1 MTKRRDYKAF
11 GLVIRSDFALDVLE
25 PVEAGDA
32 DVHVIRSTGIIRD
45 GSPSVDPY
53 FDMNADRQYMYWR
66 AIGGYLIRDDHTVL
80 VETHP
85 GSSDHLVSQALLGLV
100 MSIILERRKLL
111 CLHASA
117 INIAGQAAIFL
128 GDKGAGKSTT
138 CGAMLAR
145 GYVPVT
151 DDLVAVE
158 HSVDSDRFPVI
169 RPGFSCM
176 KLWPDTIEALALDT
190 HSNDRLIHPQTT
202 KVQKHM
208 PVAIPDRSVPVAAA
222 FVLRRDSGVQ
232 QTHAIRLPAHEALQ
246 MVLRYTF
253 MARYGESTLGRDHL
267 KLHMRRCA
275 GLVAR
280 MPVYALHVCEDL
292 GQLDDLTDE
301 IQRVVTTEQVAAV

>member
-1 MTKRRDYKAF
+1 MTKCRDYKAF
-11 GLVIRSDFALDVLE
+11 GLVIRSDFALDVLD
-25 PVEAGDA
+25 PVDAGEV
-32 DVHVIRSTGIIRD
+32 DVHVIRSTGIIRN

-53 FDMNADRQYMYWR
+53 FDMNADQQYMYWR
-66 AIGGYLIRDDHTVL
+66 AIGGYLIQDDHTVL

-117 INIAGQAAIFL
+117 INIAGRAAIFL

-138 CGAMLAR
+138 CGAMLAK

-158 HSVDSDRFPVI
+158 HSVDSDRYPVI

-176 KLWPDTIEALALDT
+176 KMWPDTIEALALET
-190 HSNDRLIHPQTT
+190 HSHDRLIHPQTT

-208 PVAIPDRSVPVAAA
+208 PVPIPDRSVPVAAA
-222 FVLRRDSGVQ
+222 FVLRRNAGVR
-232 QTHAIRLPAHEALQ
+232 QTHAVRLPAHEALQ

-253 MARYGESTLGRDHL
+253 MARYGESTLGRDPL
-267 KLHMRRCA
+267 KLHMQRCA

-280 MPVYALHVCEDL
+280 MPVHTLHVCADL
-292 GQLDDLTDE
+292 GQLDALTDE
-301 IQRVVTTEQVAAV
+301 ILRVAGTG